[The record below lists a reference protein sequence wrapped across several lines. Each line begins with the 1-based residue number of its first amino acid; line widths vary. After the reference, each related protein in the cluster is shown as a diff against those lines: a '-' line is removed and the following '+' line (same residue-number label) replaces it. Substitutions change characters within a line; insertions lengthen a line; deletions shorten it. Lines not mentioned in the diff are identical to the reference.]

1 MVTETETKYE
11 ATEGAELPRLDRLP
25 GVRGIS
31 GPDSEQ
37 LEAEYYDTADL
48 RLLRSGITLRR
59 RKGGHDAGWHLKLPA
74 GADSR
79 EEIRRPLGR
88 AGRVPAE
95 LANLVRART
104 RGAEL
109 TPVATITTSRQTT
122 TLLDGNGEPLAEVAD
137 DRVQGIPA
145 AGAASP
151 VRWREVEVEL
161 TGADRDFLTA
171 ADKLLRDAGLRRSD
185 RSAKLERVLAD
196 RMPRPPEAPDG
207 PETPGA
213 LAAHPVAAEVVTRY
227 LREQADTL
235 IGLDPMARRSE
246 PDAVHKM
253 RVATRRL
260 RSAMR
265 AFDMV
270 IPEPDSAPVAGE
282 LKWLGTVLGDE
293 RDAEV
298 QADRLREH
306 LRATDAEVLLG
317 PVQARIQAYIA
328 KSAGTSH
335 AAVTAA
341 LNSERYAALL
351 DGLDALIAGQKT
363 GPDADRRAAAVLP
376 RAVRRSYRRTRRR
389 MRAALRKPPGHA
401 RDTALHEARKAA
413 KRARYAGEAAL
424 PVSGRPAVRFARQ
437 MKKIHSLLGQR
448 QDTVVGRQ
456 VTRRLGVAAHH
467 AGESAFTYGLFYG
480 RDAAAAECLDARARK
495 SWRRASRAGAKL
507 LQAM

>member
-1 MVTETETKYE
+1 MATETETKYE
-11 ATEGAELPRLDRLP
+11 AAEGTELPRLDRLP
-25 GVRGIS
+25 GVHSIS
-31 GPDSEQ
+31 GPDSEH

-74 GADSR
+74 APDSR

-104 RGAEL
+104 RGEEL
-109 TPVATITTSRQTT
+109 APVATITTIRQTT

-137 DRVQGIPA
+137 DQVQGIPA
-145 AGAASP
+145 GAGAGRTI
-151 VRWREVEVEL
+151 RWREVEVEL
-161 TGADRDFLTA
+161 TGAGRELLTA
-171 ADKLLRDAGLRRSD
+171 ADKLLRDAGLHRSV

-196 RMPRPPEAPDG
+196 RLPRPPQPLDAPG
-207 PETPGA
+207 TLP
-213 LAAHPVAAEVVTRY
+213 AHPVAADVVTGY

-235 IGLDPMARRSE
+235 MALDPKVRRSE

-253 RVATRRL
+253 RVTTRRL

-265 AFDMV
+265 AFDAV
-270 IPEPDSAPVAGE
+270 IPKTDSAPVDGE

-298 QADRLREH
+298 QAERLREH

-317 PVQARIQAYIA
+317 PVQARIQAYTA
-328 KSAGTSH
+328 KSAATSH
-335 AAVTAA
+335 AAVMAA

-351 DGLDALIAGQKT
+351 DALDTLIAGQKT
-363 GPDADRRAAAVLP
+363 GPDANRQARTVVP
-376 RAVRRSYRRTRRR
+376 RAVGRSYRRTRRR
-389 MRAALRKPPGHA
+389 MRAALRKQPGPA
-401 RDTALHEARKAA
+401 RDAALHEARKAA
-413 KRARYAGEAAL
+413 KRARYAAEAAV
-424 PVSGRPAVRFARQ
+424 PVSGKPAAGFARK
-437 MKKIHSLLGQR
+437 MKKIHSLLGAH

-456 VTRRLGVAAHH
+456 VARRLGVAAHL

-480 RDAAAAECLDARARK
+480 EIG
-495 SWRRASRAGAKL
+495 RASCRERVCYVV
-507 LQAM
+507 